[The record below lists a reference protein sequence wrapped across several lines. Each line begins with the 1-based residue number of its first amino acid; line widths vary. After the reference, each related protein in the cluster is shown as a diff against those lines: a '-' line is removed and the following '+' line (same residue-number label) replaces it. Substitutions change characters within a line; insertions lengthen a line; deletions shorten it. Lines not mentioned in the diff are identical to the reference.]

1 MENAPSGGGA
11 PAPSAPSTSA
21 PSSTPSQSAKTS
33 TPAST
38 PSQGRPQQLTAAQ
51 FRQNL
56 LRGGRTPE
64 VAPETPAGLSD
75 FEAAPEAAPE
85 EQSAQAESV
94 AMESPEAT
102 EVEDYSWADQ
112 IKDYRQLHGLELQE
126 VLQALANGQIPE
138 ALWDKLRI
146 PLKDGDEE
154 WEDTIGAARDGA
166 MMRHNFTKKAQALAQ
181 ERDAFHKERTDLI
194 DYMKGWKEDPRK
206 LLAGLRKLG
215 MPYDAM
221 ARAYAEEVAQFEHLS
236 ALEQEG
242 KLPPGTAKALQQKQ
256 ELEAQL
262 EEQRVQIQRAQAQ
275 QQTQQTD
282 EQAKQIGEQVKTH
295 SVQAL
300 NELGYKLDDGTLTE
314 GVWEMYKTHLQA
326 VWNVNGGQAPSRM
339 QIREAARATKSQVDA
354 YLRKAAPASAPT
366 APKLGAAA
374 LDGGA
379 PRVAP
384 KVTSNGRP
392 KQVTSAEFRK
402 KMMNGG
408 PFGR

>member
-1 MENAPSGGGA
+1 MRNQPLSE
-11 PAPSAPSTSA
+11 T
-21 PSSTPSQSAKTS
+21 K
-33 TPAST
+33 
-38 PSQGRPQQLTAAQ
+38 
-51 FRQNL
+51 
-56 LRGGRTPE
+56 
-64 VAPETPAGLSD
+64 TPAGLSD
-75 FEAAPEAAPE
+75 FEAPETAQPAE
-85 EQSAQAESV
+85 EMSAQEESAAAEEV
-94 AMESPEAT
+94 P
-102 EVEDYSWADQ
+102 EVEQTEEAPDYSWAADIQ
-112 IKDYRQLHGLELQE
+112 DYRQLHGMELKE
-126 VLQALANGQIPE
+126 VLQALAEGRIPE

-154 WEDTIGAARDGA
+154 WEDTLGAARDGA

-181 ERDAFHKERTDLI
+181 ERDAFYKERNDLI

-236 ALEQEG
+236 QLEQEG

-262 EEQRVQIQRAQAQ
+262 EEQRVALARAQ
-275 QQTQQTD
+275 QQQQTTQTD
-282 EQAKQIGEQVKTH
+282 EQAQQIGQQVKTA

-300 NELGYKLDDGTLTE
+300 DEIGYKLSDGTLTE
-314 GVWEMYKTHLQA
+314 GVWELFKTSLQA
-326 VWNVNGGQAPSRM
+326 IWNVNGDQAPSKM
-339 QIREAARATKSQVDA
+339 QIREAARATKAQIDS
-354 YLRKAAPASAPT
+354 YLRKAAPATAQTP
-366 APKLGAAA
+366 APKLGGKA

-379 PRVAP
+379 PKVAP

-392 KQVTSAEFRK
+392 KPTTSAEFRK

-408 PFGR
+408 PFGSR